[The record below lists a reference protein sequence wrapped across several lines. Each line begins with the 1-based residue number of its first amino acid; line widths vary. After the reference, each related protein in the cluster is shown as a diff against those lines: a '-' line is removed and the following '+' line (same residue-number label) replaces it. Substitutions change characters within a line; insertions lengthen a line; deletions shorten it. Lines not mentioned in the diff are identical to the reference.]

1 MRRVRRLAGVVVV
14 AEAEDTGAAAA
25 SAQVPWVASVE
36 VMLVALAEVMLVAL
50 AEVTWPASAEVA
62 WRAWAEITMA
72 MEDVVSAA
80 TTDTAPVSFIRH
92 TTGAPTEW

>member
-1 MRRVRRLAGVVVV
+1 VVVVGVVVV
-14 AEAEDTGAAAA
+14 VVDTGAVAA
-25 SAQVPWVASVE
+25 SAQVPWVVSAE
-36 VMLVALAEVMLVAL
+36 VTLVASAEVMLVAL

-80 TTDTAPVSFIRH
+80 TTTTAAVRITRH
-92 TTGAPTEW
+92 TTRPTPAPTEW